1 MKKEKSTFWRNGNAM
16 VQVWNNKTCANEA
29 TIVNKGWKDRKTN
42 MELKKPYVFG
52 QYSKFIKDVN
62 RPDQYLSFYSVL
74 RKTVKWSKEVVL
86 YLLNYALFNKFFVYR
101 TLNTNKKVKP
111 KNFLHTVG
119 RSWISK
125 VQNRSESNSGDLHL
139 PEKQTIPRRP
149 TQDSPGRLW

>member
-1 MKKEKSTFWRNGNAM
+1 M
-16 VQVWNNKTCANEA
+16 VQVWNKKTCANEA
-29 TIVNKGWKDRKTN
+29 TVVNKGWKDRKTN

-52 QYSKFIKDVN
+52 QYSKFIKGVN

-74 RKTVKWSKEVVL
+74 RKTVEWSKEVL
-86 YLLNYALFNKFFVYR
+86 YLLNYALFNTFFVYR
-101 TLNTNKKVKP
+101 TLNTNKKVKH
-111 KNFLHTVG
+111 KNFLHKVG

-125 VQNRSESNSGDLHL
+125 VQNREYNSDDLHL